1 MAKTWKD
8 SARLASLSPNAAEWE
23 VKMQEERETLRRW
36 REDVRAGR
44 ALPAAGDLLA
54 TVQPVPMPEPRPL
67 SWQDRDARPNVPA
80 WQPDLFGGD
89 LFDGVK
95 S

>member
-1 MAKTWKD
+1 MSRTYKD
-8 SARLASLSPNAAEWE
+8 SRALSAMSPNAREHAEA
-23 VKMQEERETLRRW
+23 VQVERESLRRW

-54 TVQPVPMPEPRPL
+54 SVQAVGMPEPRNIVAAAPG
-67 SWQDRDARPNVPA
+67 

-89 LFDGVK
+89 LFDGVQ

>member
-1 MAKTWKD
+1 MSRTFKD
-8 SARLASLSPNAAEWE
+8 SARLASLSPNAAEAE
-23 VKMQEERETLRRW
+23 VKAQAERETVKRW

-54 TVQPVPMPEPRPL
+54 TVQPVPMPEPRALPHA
-67 SWQDRDARPNVPA
+67 QG

-89 LFDGVK
+89 LFDGV

>member
-1 MAKTWKD
+1 MARTWKD
-8 SARLASLSPNAAEWE
+8 SARLAALSPNAAEHE
-23 VKMQEERETLRRW
+23 AKVIEERESLRRW

-54 TVQPVPMPEPRPL
+54 TVQPVPMPEPR
-67 SWQDRDARPNVPA
+67 NVVTHAPG

-89 LFDGVK
+89 LFDGAQ